1 MIACLWLPPL
11 LDTRPLLPRLA
22 DFSAAVEVASYQ
34 PETCLYLDLA
44 NLANTRPVEL
54 LDQLNLAVLQTVRQP
69 ASLGLAGGKFPAR
82 IAAVSLGAGRAL
94 VISPGCEADFLRP
107 LPIELL
113 PLEEGLARQ
122 FRLLGLTTL
131 GQLADL
137 PPGAVLNRFGRQG
150 QQLQQLARGQDE
162 RPVLPYRPPLTEAL
176 NRQFEPP
183 LSDRVQLSEA
193 LQQLLAS
200 VTARMQANHYLCQ
213 TIQLELRWVDPPAV
227 SLAVTMRQPTNRVD
241 KLQAVLQARLSRTV
255 LAAGGVEEMTVT
267 LSDLQ
272 PARGEQPQLFGAA
285 LAETQI
291 RRLRQHLPHLLT
303 HFGPGRLLTVE
314 LTRPEAYLPEQRFRL
329 RELDES

>member
-1 MIACLWLPPL
+1 MIACLRLPPL
-11 LDTRPLLPRLA
+11 DPRPLLPRLA
-22 DFSAAVEVASYQ
+22 DFSPAVEVASRQ
-34 PETCLYLDLA
+34 PETCLFLDLA
-44 NLANTRPVEL
+44 NLTNTHPVEL

-69 ASLGLAGGKFPAR
+69 PGLGLAVGKFPAR
-82 IAAVSLGAGRAL
+82 IAAASLGTGRAL

-113 PLEEGLARQ
+113 PLEEELARQ

-131 GQLADL
+131 GHLADL

-162 RPVLPYRPPLTEAL
+162 RPVLLYRPPLTEAL
-176 NRQFEPP
+176 KRQFEPP

-200 VTARMQANHYLCQ
+200 VTARVQANHYLCQ
-213 TIQLELRWVDPPAV
+213 TIQLELRLVGQPAV
-227 SLAVTMRQPTNRVD
+227 SLAVTLRQPTGRVD
-241 KLQAVLQARLSRTV
+241 KLQAVLQARLSRTA
-255 LAAGGVEEMTVT
+255 LTGSVEEMTVT